1 MYDLNNKILFKEK
14 PSAVEDFSIKGLGVV
29 FENKFDKGVFEKIET
44 ERRGSGAPGRRDIVS
59 VVEITAKRK
68 GELKI
73 AVDRVRNQVD
83 VVMVNAQDIQVARAA
98 AEMSAVD
105 VISHAFVD
113 QTSARDAASN
123 NVALEINL
131 RDILQVYGMKR
142 AIMLSKIS
150 FNLVLARK
158 YKTPLVFTTG
168 AQSIYDMRT
177 PKQMM
182 MFAEAI
188 GFKRD
193 EAKKAVLQTPRK
205 IVETNRKKRS
215 GEIIA
220 EGVKIAGAPGHR
232 GSGAQK

>member
-1 MYDLNNKILFKEK
+1 MYDLNNKILFKETPAIVK
-14 PSAVEDFSIKGLGVV
+14 GFSIKGLGVV
-29 FENKFDKGVFEKIET
+29 FENKFDKGLFEKIEKG
-44 ERRGSGAPGRRDIVS
+44 RGVAEVPKRGIDLVS
-59 VVEITAKRK
+59 IVEIKAKRK
-68 GELKI
+68 GELKV

-105 VISHAFVD
+105 IISHAFVD
-113 QTSARDAASN
+113 QTSARDAAAN

-131 RDILQVYGMKR
+131 RDILGVYGMKR
-142 AIMLSKIS
+142 AILLSKIS
-150 FNLVLARK
+150 FNLKLARK
-158 YKTPLVFTTG
+158 YKTLLVFTTG
-168 AQSIYDMRT
+168 AHSIYDMRT

-188 GFKRD
+188 GFKHD
-193 EAKKAVLQTPRK
+193 EAKKAILQTPRK

-220 EGVKIAGAPGHR
+220 KGVSVEGRK
-232 GSGAQK
+232 